1 MCINVLAVCKTASTM
16 PKNNDSL
23 LVINTA
29 WKVPKYGVISGP

>member
-16 PKNNDSL
+16 PKNNDDSL

-29 WKVPKYGVISGP
+29 